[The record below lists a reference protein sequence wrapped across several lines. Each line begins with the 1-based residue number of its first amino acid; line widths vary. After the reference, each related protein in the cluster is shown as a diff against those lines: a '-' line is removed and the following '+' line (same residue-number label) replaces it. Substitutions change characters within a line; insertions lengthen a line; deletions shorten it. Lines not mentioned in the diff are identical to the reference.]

1 MISDQRIHKLEQSK
15 WVQKR
20 ESKGV
25 TRKVSWHSYQEKKLP
40 GKKTK
45 SKIKQ
50 YKSSYNEEADMN
62 GCKWEHGYELGL
74 YATFGGPRAH

>member
-20 ESKGV
+20 ESKGD
-25 TRKVSWHSYQEKKLP
+25 QKLP

-74 YATFGGPRAH
+74 YATFGGTRAH